1 MGSAFPAEIDLTDVR
16 SGSRLILELI
26 STQCPTD
33 RLHMILLRHFAWL
46 PWRHHVMEIEEN
58 KGLFFGGVESIKE
71 KSSKCLKHYCFWK
84 GDTFI
89 VFQAASKQPLKP
101 YLQKP

>member
-1 MGSAFPAEIDLTDVR
+1 
-16 SGSRLILELI
+16 
-26 STQCPTD
+26 
-33 RLHMILLRHFAWL
+33 
-46 PWRHHVMEIEEN
+46 MEIEEN

-71 KSSKCLKHYCFWK
+71 KMQQMFKALRFWN
-84 GDTFI
+84 GDAFI